1 MRLKFVVTIVY
12 NISSGSTEATEVLV
26 GAGADVNAKG
36 YNGNTPLILAANGGH
51 TNIARLLLGH
61 PNINIH
67 EVVTPIV
74 YLQCRNIHV
83 LYYTMEM
90 YLSFSLPLS
99 LPPFLP
105 LLPRPPPPLS
115 RLSLPLS
122 PPSLFL
128 RPTLSLSLLSFSR
141 IWMVTL
147 LFMKQCYRSICRLSR
162 CCWRLVQTLALSTSG
177 FIMRS

>member
-51 TNIARLLLGH
+51 TSIARLLLGH

-74 YLQCRNIHV
+74 YL
-83 LYYTMEM
+83 
-90 YLSFSLPLS
+90 
-99 LPPFLP
+99 
-105 LLPRPPPPLS
+105 
-115 RLSLPLS
+115 
-122 PPSLFL
+122 
-128 RPTLSLSLLSFSR
+128 
-141 IWMVTL
+141 
-147 LFMKQCYRSICRLSR
+147 
-162 CCWRLVQTLALSTSG
+162 
-177 FIMRS
+177 